1 MRKEMSMERTFFIIG
16 SILAGLAVATGA
28 FGAHGLQKMVTP
40 ERLETWDKAV
50 RYQMYHAL
58 ALLILAWALMHWPE
72 QAKLLATG
80 GWLFLAGS
88 VLFSG
93 SLYILVVSG
102 ITWLGA
108 ITPLGGVAY
117 IAGWLCLVIAAWR
130 GG

>member
-1 MRKEMSMERTFFIIG
+1 MERTFFIIG

-50 RYQMYHAL
+50 RYQIYHAL